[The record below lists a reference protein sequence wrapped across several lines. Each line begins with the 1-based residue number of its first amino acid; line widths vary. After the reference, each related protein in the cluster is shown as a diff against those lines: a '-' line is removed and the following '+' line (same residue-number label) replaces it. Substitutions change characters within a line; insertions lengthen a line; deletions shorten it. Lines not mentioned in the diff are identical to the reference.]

1 MYHGSRS
8 RPDSHLRKKCHFHM
22 HTLSGLAYSFLQF
35 LFISTLSGSI
45 DTCVFIFLLYS
56 FSFILAVTQVPLANT
71 KVHSR
76 LLELINDTIHFCVTI
91 TAVIPFSNPLFV
103 HTPICVDYRLQRT
116 IQLLSFELENGASE
130 RACYRH
136 HHASMGYE

>member
-1 MYHGSRS
+1 MAHVHARTRICAKSVIFICIHS
-8 RPDSHLRKKCHFHM
+8 VAWLI
-22 HTLSGLAYSFLQF
+22 
-35 LFISTLSGSI
+35 LFYNFFSISTLSGSI
-45 DTCVFIFLLYS
+45 DTCVFIFSSLFIL
-56 FSFILAVTQVPLANT
+56 FFILAVTQVPLANT

>member
-1 MYHGSRS
+1 MAHVHARTRICAKSVISYAYTQWLGLFFFTISFLSLLCPDRS
-8 RPDSHLRKKCHFHM
+8 TH
-22 HTLSGLAYSFLQF
+22 AYSF
-35 LFISTLSGSI
+35 
-45 DTCVFIFLLYS
+45 FLLYS
-56 FSFILAVTQVPLANT
+56 FSFILAVMQVPLANT
-71 KVHSR
+71 KVHNR